1 MTISYYIAG
10 FNKIP
15 VKVIMNEDGSS
26 NHTLITETTGKD
38 YEEYQ
43 QWLAESN
50 TPEPAEETL

>member
-1 MTISYYIAG
+1 MTISYYLAG

-26 NHTLITETTGKD
+26 NQTLITETTGKD

-43 QWLAESN
+43 QWLAKGN
-50 TPEPAEETL
+50 TPISKGE